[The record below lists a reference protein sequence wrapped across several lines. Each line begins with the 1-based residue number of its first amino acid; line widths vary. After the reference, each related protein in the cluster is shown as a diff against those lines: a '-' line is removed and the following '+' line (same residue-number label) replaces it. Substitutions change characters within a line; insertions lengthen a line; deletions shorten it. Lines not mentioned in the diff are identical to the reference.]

1 MAKLKVTQSP
11 VQTFYIRQAEARK
24 KTSTTARIPRIK
36 NDYSVVYV
44 IDYANK
50 NVNVGLAKCRRD
62 ETFVRRSG
70 RSVALDRLITAPQI
84 IPLKQFASDRY
95 RDVAALITNVI
106 VENQA

>member
-1 MAKLKVTQSP
+1 MAKLKVSQSP
-11 VQTFYIRQAEARK
+11 VQTFYIRQVAASA
-24 KTSTTARIPRIK
+24 KTPRIR